1 MATNTSNGVVLNRLP
16 SPTWNRLGVNR
27 AYVNFDELPAA
38 SREAVYTE
46 ANVEQVK
53 KETVATSEAV
63 RFADEKSQGL
73 RREAVIAGKRA
84 IYQEQHFA
92 TGLGGDYTEL
102 IQTLVPETDL
112 YTIEENQKV
121 EQPIILSWNFGTEG
135 KAAAQQ
141 VIYAKK
147 NSEVTFLMVQESEK
161 TAQGHAAFET
171 KVIIEDGATVHL
183 MKVNLLGEKFVLLDD
198 SAAIVND
205 HATFDFTQ
213 LELGGAKNFIG
224 CYADECGRHAHFNVN
239 TGYMAEEDHL
249 VDINYIA
256 AQRGVKSDSRIYVK
270 GSLKDTAKKIFRGTI
285 DFRKGA
291 KGAVGDEQED
301 VLLLDPRVTNKT
313 VPVIL
318 TEEED
323 VDGRHGATIGNLSE
337 DILFYLGTRGIGKDA
352 AEMLMT
358 RGRLLSVANLI
369 PDDATVKKISSF
381 IREAFE
387 TND

>member
-1 MATNTSNGVVLNRLP
+1 MAANTSNGVVINRLP

-27 AYVNFDELPAA
+27 AYVNFDELPQVEA
-38 SREAVYTE
+38 SAVYTE
-46 ANVEQVK
+46 ANTEQIQKEVK
-53 KETVATSEAV
+53 TTAEAIAW
-63 RFADEKSQGL
+63 ADGMSGGI
-73 RREAVIAGKRA
+73 RREATIAGKRA
-84 IYQEQHFA
+84 IYQEQAFA
-92 TGLGGDYTEL
+92 TGLGGDYTNL
-102 IQTLVPETDL
+102 IASLVETTDV

-121 EQPIILSWNFGTEG
+121 AQPIILSWNFGQGG
-135 KAAAQQ
+135 KACAQQ
-141 VIYAKK
+141 IIYAKK
-147 NSEVTFLMVQESEK
+147 DSEVTFLMVQESDK
-161 TAQGHAAFET
+161 SAAGHAAFET
-171 KVIIEDGATVHL
+171 KVILEEGATVHL
-183 MKVNLLGEKFVLLDD
+183 MKVNLLGENFVLLDD
-198 SAAIVND
+198 AAAIVAD
-205 HATFDFTQ
+205 HASFDFTQ
-213 LELGGAKNFIG
+213 MELGGAKSFVG

-239 TGYMAEEDHL
+239 TGYMADQDHL
-249 VDINYIA
+249 VDINYVA
-256 AQRGVKSDSRIYVK
+256 CQRGVKSDSRIYVK
-270 GSLKDTAKKIFRGTI
+270 GSLKDNAKKIFRGTI

-337 DILFYLGTRGIGKDA
+337 DILFYLGNRGIGKEA

-369 PDDATVKKISSF
+369 PDEETVRKISAF